1 MKVLIAD
8 DDSVSRKL
16 LQSYLQKWGC
26 EVSVARDGAEAWS
39 CFEREEFSLVITDWV
54 MPALDGVEL
63 VRRIRSVP
71 RPGYVYVILLTAKG
85 EKEDLVEG
93 MEAGAD
99 DFLTKPFDRDE
110 LRVRLRA
117 GERIVGLEQQL
128 RAARGGSAPELE
140 RRIAEVIDDLSALR
154 REVLAA
160 LRGETGDQ
168 AGLHEGL
175 ARRFDRSLAE
185 LRRLRGDGCEPDA
198 APRSDEPGRPGE

>member
-1 MKVLIAD
+1 MKVLVAD

-54 MPALDGVEL
+54 MPELDGVEL

-85 EKEDLVEG
+85 EKEDLVEA

-117 GERIVGLEQQL
+117 GERIAGLEQQL
-128 RAARGGSAPELE
+128 RAARGASPPEAD
-140 RRIAEVIDDLSALR
+140 RRIAEVIEDLCALR
-154 REVLAA
+154 GEVLAA
-160 LRGETGDQ
+160 LGGETVDR
-168 AGLHEGL
+168 AELHEGF
-175 ARRFDRSLAE
+175 ARRFDRSLAD
-185 LRRLRGDGCEPDA
+185 LRRIRDG
-198 APRSDEPGRPGE
+198 S